1 MLKINMEVGFNNK
14 KIKIKRKGRK
24 ESKESK
30 ESKEKALR
38 KQPYF
43 HPFQGFKAFSHC
55 VGNFAYK

>member
-1 MLKINMEVGFNNK
+1 MLKINMEGVGFNNK
-14 KIKIKRKGRK
+14 KIKIKRKGR
-24 ESKESK
+24 K

-55 VGNFAYK
+55 VGNFAYN